1 MQLIRVINKFRGILS
16 KHQKM
21 RVGQLAILMVLGGI
35 VETMSV
41 SLILPFMNTVMYP
54 DDTMKNKYVVMLCD
68 IFGIQS
74 SRTFLVFLAIILA
87 IVYLLKNAFLIFE
100 YNIQYRFVYGN
111 MFLLQERM
119 LSNFIHR
126 PYEYFLQVNSSEIV
140 KVINTD
146 VSTAFT
152 ILTALLQLF
161 TEIVVSG
168 MLTATVFVIEPGIT
182 ILIAIVLL
190 ALVMGTTCIV
200 RPILKS
206 AGQRTQDASVGMY
219 KWLLQSIQGIKEL
232 KVMVKEKFF
241 EKNFNRYG
249 TEYIRALRKSGTIG
263 IIPRFLI
270 EAACMS
276 TMFMLLAVLIYR
288 GRPLE
293 SIIPTLSVVAMA
305 AMRLLPSINRISSY
319 FSNISYGEPMLDK
332 LIENLNDINGKK
344 MVSLSIDA
352 YEEEESINKIRK
364 IQQGIELS
372 NITYSYPNTDK
383 EVLTDAKLTIK
394 KGQSV
399 GIVGASGAGK
409 TTVIDIMLG
418 LLHPQS
424 GNILLDGVNIEE
436 DIQGFLRQVGYI
448 PQMIFML
455 DDSIRANVA
464 FGEEEISDDAVWR
477 SLKEASLYDFVK
489 DLPDGLDTWIG
500 ERGIR
505 LSGGQRQRIGIARA
519 LYHNPEILVFDEA
532 TSALDNETE
541 QSIMESINHLKGQ
554 KTMIIIAHRLTTIEN
569 CDVVYQ
575 VDNGKIVEKKE
586 EI

>member
-1 MQLIRVINKFRGILS
+1 M
-16 KHQKM
+16 
-21 RVGQLAILMVLGGI
+21 
-35 VETMSV
+35 ETMSV
-41 SLILPFMNTVMYP
+41 SLILPFMNTVMHP

-74 SRTFLVFLAIILA
+74 SRTFLVFLALILA
-87 IVYLLKNAFLIFE
+87 AVYLLKNAFLIFE

-111 MFLLQERM
+111 MFQLQERM

-146 VSTAFT
+146 VPTTFG
-152 ILTALLQLF
+152 ILTTLLQLF
-161 TEIVVSG
+161 TEIIVSG
-168 MLTATVFVIEPGIT
+168 MLIATVFVIEPGIT
-182 ILIAIVLL
+182 ILVAIVLL
-190 ALVMGTTCIV
+190 ALVMGINSII
-200 RPILKS
+200 RPVLKS
-206 AGQRTQDASVGMY
+206 AGEKTQDASVGMY

-241 EKNFNRYG
+241 EINFDKYG
-249 TEYIRALRKSGTIG
+249 LEYIRALRKNYTVAM
-263 IIPRFLI
+263 IPRFLI
-270 EAACMS
+270 EAVCMS

-293 SIIPTLSVVAMA
+293 SIIPTLSVVALA
-305 AMRLLPSINRISSY
+305 AMRLLPSVNRISSH
-319 FSNISYGEPMLDK
+319 FSAISYGEPMLDK
-332 LIENLNDINGKK
+332 LIENLNDISGKK
-344 MVSLSIDA
+344 VVSLSMDA
-352 YEEEESINKIRK
+352 YEDKETTNKICN
-364 IQQGIELS
+364 IQHSIELS
-372 NITYSYPNTDK
+372 HITYSYPGTEK
-383 EVLTDAKLTIK
+383 EVLEDAGLAIK

-418 LLHPQS
+418 LLHPQG
-424 GNILLDGVNIEE
+424 GNIFIDGVDIQE

-448 PQMIFML
+448 PQTIFML

-464 FGEEEISDDAVWR
+464 FGEEEISDDEVWR
-477 SLKEASLYDFVK
+477 SLVEASLYDFVK
-489 DLPDGLDTWIG
+489 DLPNGLDTQIG

-541 QSIMESINHLKGQ
+541 RSIMESINHLKGQ

-569 CDVVYQ
+569 CDVIYQ
-575 VDNGKIVEKKE
+575 VDNGKIVKKKE